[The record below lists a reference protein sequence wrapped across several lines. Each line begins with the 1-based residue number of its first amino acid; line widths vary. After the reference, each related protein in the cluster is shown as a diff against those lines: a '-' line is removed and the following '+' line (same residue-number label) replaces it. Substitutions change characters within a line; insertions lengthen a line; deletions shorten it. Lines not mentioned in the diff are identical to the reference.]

1 MANCPKCRGLM
12 TPGFAF
18 VPDTGS
24 RVKWLDG
31 EATGL
36 WKSLAAALGIGLR
49 PSELASRRCSE
60 CGFVEFFADPSAKPV
75 KSLSSI
81 DEETA
86 QLRGLIATMQDRL
99 AVLEAIAT
107 DPAERTA
114 REIESL
120 RDLPPARDEP
130 ADRG

>member
-1 MANCPKCRGLM
+1 MADCPKCRGLM
-12 TPGFAF
+12 TPGYTF

-31 EATGL
+31 EVPGGL
-36 WKSLAAALGIGLR
+36 WKTLAASIGIGFK
-49 PSELASRRCSE
+49 PSELASRRCSK
-60 CGFVEFFADPSAKPV
+60 CGFVEFFADPSSKPI
-75 KSLSSI
+75 KTLSTV

-86 QLRGLIATMQDRL
+86 ELRGLIAKMQDRL
-99 AVLEAIAT
+99 AVLETIAT

-120 RDLPPARDEP
+120 RDLPSAKDDST
-130 ADRG
+130 DR

>member
-1 MANCPKCRGLM
+1 MADCPKCRGRM
-12 TPGFAF
+12 TPGYVF

-31 EATGL
+31 EAPGL
-36 WKSLAAALGIGLR
+36 WKALAASIGVGQK
-49 PSELASRRCSE
+49 PSDMRSRRCSQ
-60 CGFVEFFADPSAKPV
+60 CGFIEFFADPSVKPV
-75 KSLSSI
+75 ATLSTV
-81 DEETA
+81 DQETVE
-86 QLRGLIATMQDRL
+86 LRRLIATMQERL

-120 RDLPPARDEP
+120 RDQPPAKDER
-130 ADRG
+130 ADR

>member
-1 MANCPKCRGLM
+1 MADCPKCRGLM
-12 TPGFAF
+12 TPGFAI
-18 VPDTGS
+18 VPDIGA

-31 EATGL
+31 EASL
-36 WKSLAAALGIGLR
+36 WKGLAASLGLGWK
-49 PSELASRRCSE
+49 PSELAARRCSQ

-75 KSLSSI
+75 KSLSSV

-86 QLRGLIATMQDRL
+86 QLRALIAQMQERL
-99 AVLEAIAT
+99 AVLETIAT

-120 RDLPPARDEP
+120 RDLPSPKDDSG
-130 ADRG
+130 DR

>member
-1 MANCPKCRGLM
+1 MAHCPKCRGLM

-31 EATGL
+31 EAPGL
-36 WKSLAAALGIGLR
+36 WKALAASMGIGFK

-60 CGFVEFFADPSAKPV
+60 CGFVEFFADPSAKPI
-75 KSLSSI
+75 KTLSTV

-86 QLRGLIATMQDRL
+86 QLRGLMAKMQERL
-99 AVLEAIAT
+99 AVLETIAT

-120 RDLPPARDEP
+120 RELPPAKDDP
-130 ADRG
+130 VDR